1 MREEVN
7 WENKHAV
14 YYKKEI
20 IEQVK
25 TMCPAYT
32 YMMILITVATLSW
45 GASQAAQW

>member
-20 IEQVK
+20 IKQVK
-25 TMCPAYT
+25 TYVSCIYIYDYPSNNNYP
-32 YMMILITVATLSW
+32 
-45 GASQAAQW
+45 